1 MFWLLRRLLHA
12 LILVAVVAFLLGRF
26 SPSIDLLEAG
36 RTMFRSF
43 QRMVPTLAEPA
54 ITRTERASID
64 SNLLPR
70 PDLTPGAVDP
80 RVTQANIQETICRQ
94 GYAASVR
101 PPFAH
106 TNAMKH
112 RLMQEY
118 GATGSIHDYELDHLI
133 PLELGGCPDCEANLW
148 PQSRIMVPGAAQ
160 KDEVEDYL
168 HRQVCLGAVPLAEAQ
183 REIARNW
190 YEVYRKIQR

>member
-1 MFWLLRRLLHA
+1 MFWLLRRLLHT

-26 SPSIDLLEAG
+26 SRSTDLLEAG

-43 QRMVPTLAEPA
+43 QRMMPTLAEPA
-54 ITRTERASID
+54 IPRTDRAIINP
-64 SNLLPR
+64 NLLPR

-101 PPFAH
+101 PPFAY

-160 KDEVEDYL
+160 KEEVEDYL

-190 YEVYRKIQR
+190 YEVYLKIQR